1 MEAVRWRPG
10 AGLHQGEI
18 GLAGSPSH
26 IMAPSKKKLNTLYP
40 DGAMAVL
47 YLSVFYKISE
57 STGLYRETVSCC
69 GQLNATEEQHKF

>member
-1 MEAVRWRPG
+1 MEARCRPASG
-10 AGLHQGEI
+10 RDWAGWLSI
-18 GLAGSPSH
+18 TYYGS
-26 IMAPSKKKLNTLYP
+26 IKKKLNTLYP

>member
-26 IMAPSKKKLNTLYP
+26 IMAPSKKLNTLYP

-47 YLSVFYKISE
+47 YFSVFYKISE
-57 STGLYRETVSCC
+57 STGFYGETVSCC
-69 GQLNATEEQHKF
+69 VQLNATEEQHKF